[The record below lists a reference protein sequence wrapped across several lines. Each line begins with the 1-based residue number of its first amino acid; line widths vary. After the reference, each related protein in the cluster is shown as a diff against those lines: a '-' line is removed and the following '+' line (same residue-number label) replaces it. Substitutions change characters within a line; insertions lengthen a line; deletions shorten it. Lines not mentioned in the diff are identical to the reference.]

1 MDYCNPKFSEQNRDG
16 SEEIPTVSSFFKN
29 NII

>member
-1 MDYCNPKFSEQNRDG
+1 MSYCHPKLSEQNRDG
-16 SEEIPTVSSFFKN
+16 SEEIPTVSSFFKK